1 MHKKTL
7 GILAVILIII
17 GIAGL
22 VLSSGYSGLTYRG
35 YPAGYSPQLGGY
47 GGIGPGGMMGGGMM
61 GGGPNPGDA
70 WALNDEAIKN
80 LGYMQLKKTHDAA
93 MVIMERVYGERPRFN
108 YFIGGSQ
115 GGREAL
121 TVAQRY
127 PADYDGIIADVPIVN
142 FSSGSSVGGSISCWS
157 AHGFRHPS
165 SKPCLTAANAS

>member
-61 GGGPNPGDA
+61 GSVMQMMGGYEQGD
-70 WALNDEAIKN
+70 
-80 LGYMQLKKTHDAA
+80 M
-93 MVIMERVYGERPRFN
+93 IMF
-108 YFIGGSQ
+108 
-115 GGREAL
+115 A
-121 TVAQRY
+121 
-127 PADYDGIIADVPIVN
+127 
-142 FSSGSSVGGSISCWS
+142 
-157 AHGFRHPS
+157 
-165 SKPCLTAANAS
+165 